1 MNKEIQLKSVCWER
15 IYLRLVTEPLGTDI
29 LKRQE
34 GTLAV
39 FLADARTGRCCGRA
53 ETELLED
60 GSLSVLWNVTNRG
73 DERCLDPGEYRF
85 AVCEG
90 ERFIGY
96 LKADAMAGEAGFQER
111 LTGLRR
117 EFPYQKIRSYDVG
130 FHISSKGELVTGI
143 FHKDGSKGLKAV
155 ATKGKKKL
163 LAAYYLTQKKRYS
176 AGRAKRG
183 KTVLFLTEQSETLG
197 DNLAAVYEK
206 MKTRKE
212 GYRLLTSCRSVRTR
226 SYGKQSTFGLLSLM
240 AQSGVIVIDDHVP
253 ILDWLMLGEDTKL
266 IQLWH
271 AGVGFKATGYSRWGH
286 KGAVGPMSCHRQISL
301 ATVSSLQIRRIF
313 SELWGIDDTRVIPCG
328 IPRMDAFLDQKIAE
342 DKKKE
347 LLQKYPACAGKQ
359 VILLAPTY
367 RGRSKKDAHYPFD
380 KIDFPALKDVAK
392 RRGYVVL
399 CKMHPWVAE
408 RDYVPRDCRDVIIE
422 TDPES
427 SINDLFLITDLLITD
442 YSSNL
447 FEFSVLQRPMLFYAF
462 DEEEYG
468 KDRGFHRPYRENAP
482 GKVVSEFSQ
491 LLSAI
496 EKGDFEAEKLEEYVK
511 RHFDHLDTGACDR
524 VIDWLIEGRLPEQYR
539 EALDRHRSETDRMKR
554 LQFPKTC

>member
-1 MNKEIQLKSVCWER
+1 MNKELQLKSVSWER
-15 IYLRLVTEPLGTDI
+15 IYLRLVMEPFEKDHA
-29 LKRQE
+29 KRQE

-39 FLADARTGRCCGRA
+39 FLADTKTGRCCGEV
-53 ETELLED
+53 ETEASED

-85 AVCEG
+85 AVTEND
-90 ERFIGY
+90 RLRGY
-96 LKADAMAGEAGFQER
+96 LKANALAEDAE
-111 LTGLRR
+111 TKGLLDGLHR
-117 EFPYQKIRSYDVG
+117 EFRYQKTRSYQVG
-130 FHISSKGELVTGI
+130 FHLSSEGELVAKITQKEGC
-143 FHKDGSKGLKAV
+143 KTARSV
-155 ATKGKKKL
+155 AARCKKKL
-163 LAAYYLTQKKRYS
+163 LAAYYQTQKRKYS
-176 AGRAKRG
+176 LNAAKRE

-197 DNLAAVYEK
+197 DNLQAVYEK
-206 MKTRKE
+206 LKARGE
-212 GYRLLTSCRSVRTR
+212 GYKLLTSCRSVRTK
-226 SYGKQSTFGLLSLM
+226 SYGKQSTLRLLSLM
-240 AQSGVIVIDDHVP
+240 AQSGVILIDDHVP

-286 KGAVGPMSCHRQISL
+286 SGAVGPMSCHRQISL

-313 SELWGIDDTRVIPCG
+313 SELWGIADEKVIPCG
-328 IPRMDAFLDQKIAE
+328 IPRMDAFLDPEITTAKREKLLNNYPICK
-342 DKKKE
+342 DKK
-347 LLQKYPACAGKQ
+347 

-380 KIDFPALKDVAK
+380 KIDFPALRDVAN
-392 RRGYVVL
+392 RCGYVVL
-399 CKMHPWVAE
+399 CKMHPWVKE
-408 RDYVPRDCRDVIIE
+408 RDYVPKECRDVILE
-422 TDPES
+422 TDPQA

-482 GKVVSEFSQ
+482 GKVVAEFKE

-496 EKGDFEAEKLEEYVK
+496 ESGSFEAEKLEEYVR
-511 RHFDHLDTGACDR
+511 RHFDHLDTGVCDR
-524 VIDWLIEGRLPEQYR
+524 VIDWLIKGELPKEYR
-539 EALDRHRSETDRMKR
+539 DALALQRTRVDRWRG